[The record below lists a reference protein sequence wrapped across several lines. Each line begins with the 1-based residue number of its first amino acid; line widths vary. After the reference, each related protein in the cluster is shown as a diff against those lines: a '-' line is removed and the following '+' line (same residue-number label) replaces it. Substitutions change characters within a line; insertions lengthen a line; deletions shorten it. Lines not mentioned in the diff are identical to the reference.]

1 MNITREMPNAKNDFL
16 RFQIGRMETRPE
28 QIALFDGKRI
38 IGYRDGSTLVSVFRL
53 LGWGSTMD
61 KAENMAKRAA

>member
-1 MNITREMPNAKNDFL
+1 MNITREMPKAKHDFL

-28 QIALFDGKRI
+28 QVALFDGKKI
-38 IGYRDGSTLVSVFRL
+38 IGYREGSTLVSVFRL